1 MLTPKITHAWDCT
14 PREAMALQGSLASRV
29 STQGSLAE
37 AETVAGIDVGIRDK
51 RARAAVVVIG
61 LAEMATL
68 EIARAER
75 PVTFP
80 YVPGLLTFREGPVV
94 LDALAK
100 LTIEPDVLLF
110 DGQGRA
116 HPRRMGIATHIG
128 VLLDR
133 PSVGCAKSRLCGTH
147 REPGPERGEYTWLYD
162 DDELVGAVLRTRTRV
177 KPVYVSTGHRA
188 SLEDAIA
195 LVLRCGGGFKLPEP
209 TRRAHHAASDF
220 GSG

>member
-116 HPRRMGIATHIG
+116 HPRRMGIATHIA

-147 REPGPERGEYTWLYD
+147 KELGPERGEYTWLYD